1 MCEMKMQTEAGVIT
15 GIGTKH
21 LTGMVQHITQMAT
34 EMMKV
39 VLIMTYTITSV

>member
-1 MCEMKMQTEAGVIT
+1 MKMQMVLGVIT
-15 GIGTKH
+15 GTGMKH
-21 LTGMVQHITQMAT
+21 LTGMAQHIIQTAT

>member
-1 MCEMKMQTEAGVIT
+1 MKMQTEAGVIT
-15 GIGTKH
+15 GTGMKH
-21 LTGMVQHITQMAT
+21 LTGMVQHTTQMAT